1 MSSSATGPVASAA
14 AEASRPRKM
23 PVLLFD
29 IMDTIVLDPFYH
41 HIPAFF
47 KFRTHPDFLPLRL
60 VNRYPFVYFCG
71 LGFPC
76 R

>member
-1 MSSSATGPVASAA
+1 MSSSGAGPVASAA

-29 IMDTIVLDPFYH
+29 IMDTIILDPFYH

-47 KFRTHPDFLPLRL
+47 KFRTYPSFLYLRIYSC
-60 VNRYPFVYFCG
+60 VFVVYAS
-71 LGFPC
+71 PAV
-76 R
+76 